1 MGQALGKRAQA
12 FDMEVL
18 AYGPRLKAE
27 DAAAKGARG
36 VGLSELLRESD
47 FVSLNCPLRPDT
59 ENIIG
64 ADELAQMKETAFLA
78 NTSRGPL
85 IDEDALY
92 DALISGKIAGAGLDL
107 LVDLSPPLDHKL
119 IQLGNVIVTP
129 HTAFFSQEAVLEL
142 EERAAGE
149 VARVLEGQVPEN
161 VVNPAVLGRTR
172 AALS

>member
-1 MGQALGKRAQA
+1 
-12 FDMEVL
+12 
-18 AYGPRLKAE
+18 
-27 DAAAKGARG
+27 
-36 VGLSELLRESD
+36 
-47 FVSLNCPLRPDT
+47 
-59 ENIIG
+59 
-64 ADELAQMKETAFLA
+64 MKETAFLA

-92 DALISGKIAGAGLDL
+92 EALTSGKIAGAGLDL

-149 VARVLEGQVPEN
+149 VASVLEGQVPEN